1 LRFGLSALTDVYRE
15 RLVENLEAGA
25 EGDSRSEY
33 RVGASLRAIEA
44 VAEANRRLE
53 TNLDESLLLHDLM
66 FSLMDF

>member
-1 LRFGLSALTDVYRE
+1 M
-15 RLVENLEAGA
+15 EADDFTGTEIDGA
-25 EGDSRSEY
+25 DARSEY

>member
-1 LRFGLSALTDVYRE
+1 MN
-15 RLVENLEAGA
+15 NLEAGM
-25 EGDSRSEY
+25 EGDARSEY